1 MHPLKKI
8 PAKNNRSRKMIAR
21 ALMGMGVLALFMVA
35 TTHFDITSQVKGIFL
50 LKGKKGSLFELKDDL
65 YLGDGSRLI
74 SGVDFGDPRFSFF
87 SRMHRHKPGE
97 AYLYYEW
104 NRSDGSGFVRNF
116 MPGGEQLLTCF
127 ARYEENESEYV
138 HGLFVGG
145 GLPAGVQGDDA
156 VKMAETGMAYFDGKR
171 WYHVWCSVNEAIT
184 SGDSGATIL
193 PSRWKFLGSKVLKES
208 DKGLAIMSSHA
219 VDVAG
224 VPLRMDRYAY
234 FRAGDTYFILSIK
247 ITNTGKRAATY
258 FYLYGDE
265 PWVGDYGSSAGNVG
279 WVKGRTIN
287 YVQWVDTEKYT
298 YAGMYDHGN
307 SAIGETGSATNIAN
321 FVEWLGNNKPADVY
335 FSNNP
340 DDYPKDRLENVPLSS
355 NSRYLGLQWGPRVL
369 KPGQSEYYTLAIG
382 MAGHDPVTG
391 FPVKPEIKPENIP

>member
-184 SGDSGATIL
+184 PGDSGGTIL

-234 FRAGDTYFILSIK
+234 FRAGDPYFILSVVIRN
-247 ITNTGKRAATY
+247 IGGDTASFVY
-258 FYLYGDE
+258 CYGDD
-265 PWVGDYGSSAGNVG
+265 PWVGDFGSSAGNVG
-279 WVKGRTIN
+279 WVKDGTIN
-287 YVQWVDTEKYT
+287 FEQSVDPYKYDF
-298 YAGMYDHGN
+298 AGMYDYGN
-307 SAIGETGSATNIAN
+307 SVLGKGHHYTMTAN
-321 FVEWLGNNKPADVY
+321 FIEWLGSNRPDLVF
-335 FSNNP
+335 FSNAPGSFSRNEGM
-340 DDYPKDRLENVPLSS
+340 DVPLAS
-355 NSRYLGLQWGPRVL
+355 NERFIGLQWGPHEL
-369 KPGQSEYYTLAIG
+369 KPGRSESFTLAVG
-382 MAGHDPVTG
+382 MAGYDPKTG
-391 FPVKPEIKPENIP
+391 FPVKPEIKLKDVP